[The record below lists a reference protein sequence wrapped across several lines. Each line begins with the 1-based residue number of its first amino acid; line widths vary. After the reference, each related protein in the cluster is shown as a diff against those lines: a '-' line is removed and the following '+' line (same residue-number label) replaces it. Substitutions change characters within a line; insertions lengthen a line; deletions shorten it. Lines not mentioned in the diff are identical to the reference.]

1 VLVIVAIGGLGGV
14 YVDQA
19 YPDQVPAWFLPH
31 GRVQVDTVTYEQ
43 AARIIQTRYY
53 DPKVSSTDL
62 SRGSVRGLVQ
72 ALNDPF
78 SEYMDADQYRRFQDN
93 FAGRHTGII
102 GIQLDFQNDYP
113 VINTVLADS
122 PAQKAGLHTGDV
134 ILKIEGRDAKG
145 MKSDEASALIRGR
158 EGTAV
163 TLTVSRSGQVQEVK
177 VTRAN
182 FTTPVVV
189 GTRLEGSVLYIRI
202 YQFGDK
208 TKEQLDAALKSGLPG
223 AGGVVLDLREN
234 PGGYV
239 DAAATTISRFVSQGE
254 AFELRDRNGVV
265 DRTEVSGEHPAA
277 SVPLVVLVNGN
288 SASASEIVAGSLQAH
303 GRARLVGTKTFGK
316 GSVQVDFPLRDGSD
330 LHLTV
335 QHWFL
340 PNGKTVQKGV
350 GLTPDEAVD
359 LPQKDA
365 MFDVVQAG
373 RGHAVDT
380 QLNRAL
386 DLLTARRAALAA

>member
-1 VLVIVAIGGLGGV
+1 
-14 YVDQA
+14 
-19 YPDQVPAWFLPH
+19 
-31 GRVQVDTVTYEQ
+31 
-43 AARIIQTRYY
+43 
-53 DPKVSSTDL
+53 
-62 SRGSVRGLVQ
+62 
-72 ALNDPF
+72 
-78 SEYMDADQYRRFQDN
+78 
-93 FAGRHTGII
+93 
-102 GIQLDFQNDYP
+102 
-113 VINTVLADS
+113 
-122 PAQKAGLHTGDV
+122 
-134 ILKIEGRDAKG
+134 
-145 MKSDEASALIRGR
+145 
-158 EGTAV
+158 
-163 TLTVSRSGQVQEVK
+163 
-177 VTRAN
+177 
-182 FTTPVVV
+182 
-189 GTRLEGSVLYIRI
+189 
-202 YQFGDK
+202 
-208 TKEQLDAALKSGLPG
+208 
-223 AGGVVLDLREN
+223 
-234 PGGYV
+234 
-239 DAAATTISRFVSQGE
+239 VSQGE

-350 GLTPDEAVD
+350 GLNPDEAVD

-373 RGHAVDT
+373 RGHAGDT

>member
-1 VLVIVAIGGLGGV
+1 VLAIGAVGGV

-19 YPDQVPAWFLPH
+19 YPEQVPAWFLPH
-31 GRVQVDTVTYEQ
+31 GRVQVDTATYEQ

-78 SEYMDADQYRRFQDN
+78 SEYMDPDQYRRFQDN

-102 GIQLDFQNDYP
+102 GIQVDFQNDYP
-113 VINTVLADS
+113 VISAVLAGS
-122 PAQKAGLHTGDV
+122 PAQKAGLRTGDV
-134 ILKIEGRDAKG
+134 IVKIDGRDTKG
-145 MKSDEASALIRGR
+145 MRSEEASTLIRGR
-158 EGTAV
+158 EGTLV
-163 TLTVSRSGQVQEVK
+163 SLTISRGGQVQEVRLA
-177 VTRAN
+177 RAN
-182 FTTPVVV
+182 FTTPAVV
-189 GTRLEGSVLYIRI
+189 GTQLEGVLYVRI
-202 YQFGDK
+202 YQFGEM
-208 TKEQLDAALKSGLPG
+208 TKEELDEALKSGLPG
-223 AGGVVLDLREN
+223 ASGVVLDLREN

-254 AFELRDRNGVV
+254 AFELRDRNGLV
-265 DRTEVSGEHPAA
+265 DRTNVSGVHTAA
-277 SVPLVVLVNGN
+277 SVPLIVLVNGN

-303 GRARLVGTKTFGK
+303 GRARLIGTKTFGK

-350 GLTPDEAVD
+350 GLTPDEPID

-373 RGHAVDT
+373 RGHAADA

-386 DLLTARRAALAA
+386 ELLTARRAALAA